1 MTERPASL
9 AHRIVAMSIS
19 AALAMVGRSH
29 AAEPA
34 PNVSKGT
41 IPVLVRSEERL
52 SSRPEAEQRRKD
64 DALCAVCPC
73 PIEPVA
79 ESTAW
84 TLRRTAPHPV
94 LSDAVMVGHRGAF
107 RCSGVALD
115 ERTVLTARH
124 CLPASHVRTS
134 EEGQGDD
141 GNLFPVAASA
151 AHPDAGVDL
160 ALLRTRPRMNV
171 VPAIRRRA
179 RDDAPPAGVV
189 RYVGFGAVDA
199 AGLRGFGRKKI
210 MDVPAGGWG
219 CDGARVAS
227 SGCRPG
233 LEMVIP
239 GSAGRDTCAGD
250 SGGPVYELA
259 SDGASCFFRLIAV
272 TSRRVA
278 DASAPCGSG
287 GIYARVDAAD
297 GWITERIEK
306 WNDADREKRP

>member
-9 AHRIVAMSIS
+9 AHRIALASIS
-19 AALAMVGRSH
+19 AALAIAGPSH
-29 AAEPA
+29 AM
-34 PNVSKGT
+34 KGP
-41 IPVLVRSEERL
+41 IPILVRSEERL
-52 SSRPEAEQRRKD
+52 SSKQEAEQRRKG

-73 PIEPVA
+73 PIERADEPA
-79 ESTAW
+79 AW

-94 LSDAVMVGHRGAF
+94 LSDAVMVGNRGAF

-141 GNLFPVAASA
+141 GNLFAVAASA

-160 ALLRTRPRMNV
+160 ALLRARTRMNV

-239 GSAGRDTCAGD
+239 GSAGRDTCSGD

-259 SDGASCFFRLIAV
+259 SDGTSCFFRLIAV

-278 DASAPCGSG
+278 DAVSPCGSG